1 MAFSVIAENILLLL
15 SVVVLEIVITIN
27 RIFLLHILRTRK
39 EKTSGIDIF
48 HPIRLIF
55 LTITWG
61 AREGFIMTYSS
72 NFYFFGVL

>member
-48 HPIRLIF
+48 HAIRLM
-55 LTITWG
+55 LVDENMGSTQN
-61 AREGFIMTYSS
+61 EGYSTVVS
-72 NFYFFGVL
+72 S